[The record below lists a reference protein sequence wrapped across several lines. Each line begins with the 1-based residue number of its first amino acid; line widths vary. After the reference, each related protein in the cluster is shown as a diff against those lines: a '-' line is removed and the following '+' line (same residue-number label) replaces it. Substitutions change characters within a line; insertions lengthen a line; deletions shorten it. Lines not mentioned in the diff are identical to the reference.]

1 MLVLDHQHELVAVDA
16 ARGVDFIGRQLEAVA
31 DRYAVLGR
39 AAGQGFRHAQLDVG
53 RMGSRDDTGSD
64 QRGQQLLGL
73 GLHGCYH
80 LKVCLGIL
88 VSGLM

>member
-1 MLVLDHQHELVAVDA
+1 
-16 ARGVDFIGRQLEAVA
+16 
-31 DRYAVLGR
+31 
-39 AAGQGFRHAQLDVG
+39 
-53 RMGSRDDTGSD
+53 MGSRDDTGSD

-88 VSGLM
+88 VIRADVILPD